1 MSRIGKKPVP
11 VPAGVTVS
19 VKDREIVVKGKSAEL
34 KFEHHPAVTVAV
46 DGGQVVVTRSDDKGE
61 SRISMEEKLA
71 KLEEAVAEG
80 KKTAAKTRVE
90 LLGKLE
96 KARSTEA

>member
-1 MSRIGKKPVP
+1 MDETRTFIVT
-11 VPAGVTVS
+11 PAEQAVLAAAWTVERL
-19 VKDREIVVKGKSAEL
+19 KERAEAL
-34 KFEHHPAVTVAV
+34 EAK
-46 DGGQVVVTRSDDKGE
+46 